1 MLNEYDPGQ
10 PVHQQQAS
18 PRLLPTTVLEITAAV
33 AHFLLALLTITLQ
46 KTRMQSQVGKHKD
59 AYLGQHSC
67 LQISKHKHFEN

>member
-46 KTRMQSQVGKHKD
+46 KTRMQS
-59 AYLGQHSC
+59 
-67 LQISKHKHFEN
+67 